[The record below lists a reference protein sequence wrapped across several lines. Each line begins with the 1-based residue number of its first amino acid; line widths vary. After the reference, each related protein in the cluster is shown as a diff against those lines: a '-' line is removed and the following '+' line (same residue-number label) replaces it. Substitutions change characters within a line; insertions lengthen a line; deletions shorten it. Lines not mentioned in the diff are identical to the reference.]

1 MNITKKLFV
10 QSMAI
15 STAILFLN
23 GINAVIRHLAGNDIT
38 MQWYDPISIVLTG
51 VFCSLPTILLRDYEQ
66 WDRKTFWI
74 RLLIHCL
81 LLYAIVIG
89 AGRLFKWYTDTES
102 FVSVSVIFFIVYTF
116 VWFFSYWL
124 DKQDEKKINH
134 ALDEIRDDE

>member
-15 STAILFLN
+15 ATAILFLN
-23 GINAVIRHLAGNDIT
+23 GVNAVIHHFAGNDIT

-74 RLLIHCL
+74 RLSVHCL
-81 LLYAIVIG
+81 LLYAVVLG
-89 AGRLFKWYTDTES
+89 AGWLFRWYTDTDS
-102 FVSVSVIFFIVYTF
+102 FVSVSVIFFIVYAF
-116 VWFFSYWL
+116 VWLSSHWL

-134 ALDEIRDDE
+134 ALDAIRDNE

>member
-23 GINAVIRHLAGNDIT
+23 GINAVIQHFAGNDIT
-38 MQWYDPISIVLTG
+38 LQWYHPVSIVLTG
-51 VFCSLPTILLRDYEQ
+51 ILCALPTVLLRDMDQ

-74 RLLIHCL
+74 RVSVHCL
-81 LLYAIVIG
+81 LLYAVVIG
-89 AGRLFKWYTDTES
+89 AGWLFRWYDNTES
-102 FVSVSVIFFIVYTF
+102 FISVSIIFFIVYVF
-116 VWFFSYWL
+116 VWLSSHWL

-134 ALDEIRDDE
+134 ALDTIRDDE